1 MIRMEEIIGYM
12 ATAVYL
18 AGSGIEDL
26 KKHRVP
32 AWWLFQG
39 MAAGMMFIWV

>member
-1 MIRMEEIIGYM
+1 MEEIIGYM

-26 KKHRVP
+26 KKHSVP
-32 AWWLFQG
+32 A
-39 MAAGMMFIWV
+39 